1 MTPAENWFYILGIV
15 FFVVNTL
22 FFIGMVFAMFK
33 LVQIAQAVQ
42 PKVEQ
47 LSNRVE
53 AIGQQVEELSENVK
67 TTVSQL
73 GGRAQSVATSVDN
86 IAHVASRQ
94 FEKFSPFIVG
104 AMTAIRLV
112 KALNEVRQGRTLAKA
127 TTQKNLDPEKQS
139 KERKLAKR

>member
-1 MTPAENWFYILGIV
+1 MTAENWFYILGIV

-22 FFIGMVFAMFK
+22 FFIVMAFVMFK
-33 LVQIAQAVQ
+33 LVQVAQNIQ

-47 LSNRVE
+47 LTNRVE
-53 AIGQQVEELSENVK
+53 SIGQQVEELSENVK

-112 KALNEVRQGRTLAKA
+112 KALNEVRQGRSIAKA
-127 TTQKNLDPEKQS
+127 TTQKNLDPEK
-139 KERKLAKR
+139 KAKDTKLAKR